1 MFIIDTNVL
10 IDYPD
15 IVTHENIGIAW
26 SVLEELDRI
35 KIAQDERAKK
45 ARIVLRML
53 RDLLEKDKL
62 TEKDEEKKYQEK
74 IEERD
79 TQIQFIDT
87 SNYNNLSVDNQLLYL
102 CKDNNYILITNDIN
116 LQVKCIALQVQYES
130 YTKNNEIYT
139 GILRLYTPK
148 DNKLINE
155 LYSNDFT
162 NLTLFENQYIVI
174 IEDDDIKDVFVYR
187 NHLIKSIKRKSI
199 EISYDNKIQARN
211 TEQACL
217 IDALYSKASIIYAG
231 GSFGTGKSYLLTSY
245 ALQEL
250 QKGNINKIVYVPNNS
265 QNENS
270 MELGTMPGEMF
281 DKILP
286 YIGTL
291 CDIVSQQEVIQMY
304 EKGQLELL
312 PIAIARGRSFDNS
325 IILVNEAQNLT
336 EEHVKLLIARCGQNS
351 RIFFDGDIKQA
362 DSNIFRQKSGLKLL
376 TKLRFSKDY
385 SDLFAAVRLE
395 QIERSRTAQ
404 AAGYLDEL

>member
-35 KIAQDERAKK
+35 KITQGERAKK
-45 ARIVLRML
+45 ARIVLRKL
-53 RDLLEKDKL
+53 RDLLEKDEL
-62 TEKDEEKKYQEK
+62 IEKDEEKKYQEK

-79 TQIQFIDT
+79 TQIHFIDT

-102 CKDNNYILITNDIN
+102 CKDNNYTLITNDVN

-130 YTKNNEIYT
+130 YIKNNEIYT
-139 GILRLYTPK
+139 GILRLYIPK
-148 DNKLINE
+148 DNELISE
-155 LYSNDFT
+155 LYINDFT

-174 IEDDDIKDVFVYR
+174 IEDDNVKDVLVYR
-187 NHLIKSIKRKSI
+187 NHLIKPIKRESI
-199 EISYDNKIQARN
+199 EISYGNKIQARN
-211 TEQACL
+211 IEQACL
-217 IDALYSKASIIYAG
+217 IDALYSKANIIYAG
-231 GSFGTGKSYLLTSY
+231 GSFGTGKSFLLTSY

-250 QKGNINKIVYVPNNS
+250 QRGNIDKIVYVPNNS

-291 CDIVSQQEVIQMY
+291 CDIISQQEVIQMY

-312 PIAIARGRSFDNS
+312 PISIARGRSFDNS

-336 EEHVKLLIARCGQNS
+336 EDHVKLLVARCGENT